1 MSSLEQKML
10 QSIDYDSQEQEVN
23 DFFEEHKDN
32 PSLLADFEKIFDEM
46 TFYKDC
52 VVGDLLELNGTLDRL
67 CKLGKVTT
75 KEDEEAIASQLI
87 EMYQQNG
94 Y

>member
-1 MSSLEQKML
+1 
-10 QSIDYDSQEQEVN
+10 
-23 DFFEEHKDN
+23 
-32 PSLLADFEKIFDEM
+32 M

-67 CKLGKVTT
+67 CELGKVTT

-87 EMYQQNG
+87 KMYEQNG